1 MTKGKILGDI
11 HQIDKDVELCRTTNE
26 RISNQAAQ
34 LLIENQIPFT
44 RGWIKVPFFLRE
56 KYRGAHQIY
65 VIRTTRNRYGQARR
79 TIDQLDTSFRRR
91 LILSN
96 YRSVRTPSSCTV
108 CAISFSNSARNF
120 FSTSRIGHSRY
131 SGSTAACGA
140 TSNNFSPVKCSNS

>member
-56 KYRGAHQIY
+56 KYRGAGKTHHRPAGHFFPAQTDLKQLL
-65 VIRTTRNRYGQARR
+65 IRTHAMFLHCLRHQFLKQCQKLFFHFPHRA
-79 TIDQLDTSFRRR
+79 LPVFRQHRR
-91 LILSN
+91 LRCHI
-96 YRSVRTPSSCTV
+96 
-108 CAISFSNSARNF
+108 
-120 FSTSRIGHSRY
+120 
-131 SGSTAACGA
+131 
-140 TSNNFSPVKCSNS
+140 K

>member
-1 MTKGKILGDI
+1 MGKTITLGEPGE
-11 HQIDKDVELCRTTNE
+11 IDRDVELCRTTNE

-65 VIRTTRNRYGQARR
+65 VIRTNRNRSGQARR

-96 YRSVRTPSSCTV
+96 Y
-108 CAISFSNSARNF
+108 
-120 FSTSRIGHSRY
+120 
-131 SGSTAACGA
+131 
-140 TSNNFSPVKCSNS
+140 

>member
-1 MTKGKILGDI
+1 MKEEPLLLLSDLQKLINQVVLIDYTIIILGGVFMTKGKILGDI

-65 VIRTTRNRYGQARR
+65 VIRTNRNRYGQARR

-96 YRSVRTPSSCTV
+96 Y
-108 CAISFSNSARNF
+108 
-120 FSTSRIGHSRY
+120 
-131 SGSTAACGA
+131 
-140 TSNNFSPVKCSNS
+140 